1 MEFFSRYFKVII
13 FTYMLRTWVSC
24 CVLPSAVSV
33 VLMAARWR
41 WPVRKCG
48 SDIMNSPSEV
58 IACTNQSPAL

>member
-1 MEFFSRYFKVII
+1 
-13 FTYMLRTWVSC
+13 MLRTWVSC

-33 VLMAARWR
+33 VLRAARWR

-58 IACTNQSPAL
+58 IACTNQSRAL